1 MEKFLETAKAKSKVF
16 KLRCQ
21 TSLGQSLDKL
31 PGRGFIHT
39 MEGEMKVLKVIGD
52 GNCQFRSVGLLLSG
66 MDCEINHRRLRA
78 LAVEEFKT
86 FEDKE
91 LKRTVF
97 FTHHATDCITP
108 KTCKESNSHN
118 GAVIRASAR
127 PFKRLIANKQEYAVE
142 MSKEKVW
149 GNEYSI

>member
-1 MEKFLETAKAKSKVF
+1 MEKFLETAKAKCKVF

-21 TSLGQSLDKL
+21 PSLSQSLDKL

-39 MEGEMKVLKVIGD
+39 LEGEMKVVKVIGD

-78 LAVEEFKT
+78 LAVEEFRT
-86 FEDKE
+86 FDYSEPE

-97 FTHHATDCITP
+97 FTHHATDCIKPT
-108 KTCKESNSHN
+108 TCKEANTDDGASNK
-118 GAVIRASAR
+118 GFCQTIQ
-127 PFKRLIANKQEYAVE
+127 KTYC
-142 MSKEKVW
+142 
-149 GNEYSI
+149 